1 MSKDS
6 NTNETLQEI
15 INGVVYTEDEI
26 NEIITNIHNNYP
38 NTSIKR
44 VCACGR
50 VSTKQE
56 EQKSSLVTQHEV
68 FKSYC
73 ANHMK
78 DGYVLVKEVYEQRSG
93 TLLTK
98 RKIFQQIIEEARQ
111 GEYDIL
117 LFKSSSSMK

>member
-56 EQKSSLVTQHEV
+56 EQKS
-68 FKSYC
+68 Y
-73 ANHMK
+73 
-78 DGYVLVKEVYEQRSG
+78 
-93 TLLTK
+93 
-98 RKIFQQIIEEARQ
+98 
-111 GEYDIL
+111 
-117 LFKSSSSMK
+117 